1 MKKYIVTFLLSFL
14 IFALLGG
21 VFANFVFLPEFANWH
36 TLYPEAV
43 RATPDFISGFPVALI
58 QIIGLIALIDRLKIA
73 TLSSGAVFGAVFSAG
88 IWLIVDLQMVSTTT
102 FVSYSY
108 VGLDAVLSAIMGAV
122 GGGVVAWS
130 LKKFA

>member
-1 MKKYIVTFLLSFL
+1 MKNGKVFLLLNGETPVKTPELNDYEIICATDGAYHFL
-14 IFALLGG
+14 KEKGI
-21 VFANFVFLPEFANWH
+21 
-36 TLYPEAV
+36 
-43 RATPDFISGFPVALI
+43 TPDFISGFPVALI
-58 QIIGLIALIDRLKIA
+58 QIIGLIALMNSLKIA

-108 VGLDAVLSAIMGAV
+108 VGLDAVLSAIMGAI
-122 GGGVVAWS
+122 GGGLVAWS